1 MRLGVAAIWIFCLT
15 VSSAGQEPAEL
26 SFRLIDGWAIL
37 TQGTVG
43 GLPNRKMLIDTG
55 AVPSAINVQLA
66 ERLHLSGVR
75 QESSVMN
82 RSITVARVRVSEVR
96 LGPAGAEVL
105 DMVAMD
111 LEPVEQAL
119 GTSVDAVI
127 GLDLLARQNFTID
140 YRRKKIVFH
149 TRGRPPGEIGFDVK
163 HEAGGTYIVIPI
175 ESRGEKLEMLLD
187 TGTRDLILFERRLK
201 GGLRRLH
208 VRGQEP
214 NLNAGGRD
222 RLAEVEMESVSVGPL
237 SRRKQRAYVWSTPED
252 GLRSFDGLLGPA
264 AFGASVVG
272 FDFDRHVISLET
284 P

>member
-1 MRLGVAAIWIFCLT
+1 
-15 VSSAGQEPAEL
+15 
-26 SFRLIDGWAIL
+26 
-37 TQGTVG
+37 
-43 GLPNRKMLIDTG
+43 
-55 AVPSAINVQLA
+55 
-66 ERLHLSGVR
+66 
-75 QESSVMN
+75 
-82 RSITVARVRVSEVR
+82 
-96 LGPAGAEVL
+96 
-105 DMVAMD
+105 MVFKT
-111 LEPVEQAL
+111 P
-119 GTSVDAVI
+119 I
-127 GLDLLARQNFTID
+127 
-140 YRRKKIVFH
+140 KIVFH
-149 TRGRPPGEIGFDVK
+149 TRGRPAGEIGFDVK

-264 AFGASVVG
+264 AFGATVVG